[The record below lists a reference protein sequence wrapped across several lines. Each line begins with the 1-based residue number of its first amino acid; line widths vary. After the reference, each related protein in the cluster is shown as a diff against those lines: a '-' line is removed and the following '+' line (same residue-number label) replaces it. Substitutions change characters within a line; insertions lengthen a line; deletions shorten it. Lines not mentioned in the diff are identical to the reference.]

1 MIGPYYSEGKRGAQ
15 PYPLELMIRI
25 HFLQLVY
32 NLSDPICEETLHD
45 SFACRRFVGYN
56 LSDPICEETL
66 HDSFACRRFVGLT
79 MDSKCPDETTIL
91 RFRHLLEKNGLDKQV
106 FDLFK
111 QQLTARGLLFSKG
124 TIVDGSF
131 IEAPSSTKNAD
142 KKRDPARARLLTAL
156 LLKHRVRRKT
166 LTKSEILKC
175 VQPEMRSAKKGSNW
189 HFGMKMHIGVDKA
202 TGIIHTVI
210 TTPANVQDV
219 TKADELRR
227 PDDWD
232 VLVDSGYLGM
242 EKRESAD
249 PERVT
254 YTAAKRYGQR
264 KKLSAERVADEKVL
278 SSIRCK
284 VEHAFHRIAA
294 KRYGQRKKLSAERVA
309 DEKVLSS
316 IRCKVEHAFHRIKV
330 QFGYRKVRYRGLAK
344 NTARLTMPASIAN
357 MFIGNCFENRTK
369 VSFV

>member
-1 MIGPYYSEGKRGAQ
+1 MKIKAPTFADLFAETSPQLGGARRTKFLETLDRIIPWQDLKSLIGPYYSEGKRGAQ

-32 NLSDPICEETLHD
+32 NLSDPM
-45 SFACRRFVGYN
+45 
-56 LSDPICEETL
+56 CEETL

-111 QQLTARGLLFSKG
+111 QQLTDRGLLFSKG

-142 KKRDPARARLLTAL
+142 KKRDP
-156 LLKHRVRRKT
+156 
-166 LTKSEILKC
+166 
-175 VQPEMRSAKKGSNW
+175 EMHSAKKGSSW

-210 TTPANVQDV
+210 TTSANVHDV

-227 PDDWD
+227 PDDWE
-232 VLVDSGYLGM
+232 VIGDSGYLGM
-242 EKRESAD
+242 EKRDSAD

-254 YTAAKRYGQR
+254 YTAAKRYSQR
-264 KKLSAERVADEKVL
+264 KKLSAERIADEKL
-278 SSIRCK
+278 
-284 VEHAFHRIAA
+284 
-294 KRYGQRKKLSAERVA
+294 
-309 DEKVLSS
+309 LSS

-330 QFGYRKVRYRGLAK
+330 QFGYKKVRYRGLAK
-344 NTARLTMPASIAN
+344 NTARLTMLASIAN

>member
-1 MIGPYYSEGKRGAQ
+1 MIHKKKSKWVNKS
-15 PYPLELMIRI
+15 
-25 HFLQLVY
+25 LVGFY
-32 NLSDPICEETLHD
+32 KSPK
-45 SFACRRFVGYN
+45 
-56 LSDPICEETL
+56 ETL

-111 QQLTARGLLFSKG
+111 QQLTNRGLLFSKG

-142 KKRDPARARLLTAL
+142 KKRDP
-156 LLKHRVRRKT
+156 
-166 LTKSEILKC
+166 
-175 VQPEMRSAKKGSNW
+175 EMHSAKKGNNW

-210 TTPANVQDV
+210 TTPANVHDV

-227 PDDWD
+227 PDDWE
-232 VLVDSGYLGM
+232 VIGDSGYLGM
-242 EKRESAD
+242 EKRDSAD

-254 YTAAKRYGQR
+254 YTAAKRYSQR
-264 KKLSAERVADEKVL
+264 KKLSAERIADEKL
-278 SSIRCK
+278 
-284 VEHAFHRIAA
+284 
-294 KRYGQRKKLSAERVA
+294 
-309 DEKVLSS
+309 LSS

-330 QFGYRKVRYRGLAK
+330 QFGYKKVRYRGLAK
-344 NTARLTMPASIAN
+344 NTARLTMLASIAN

-369 VSFV
+369 VSFA